1 MVSTTTGSRMM
12 DGTDR
17 EILNFIQREF
27 PLEREPFSA
36 IGREIGVAG
45 NEVIRRIES
54 LKRGKVIRQIS
65 AIFDTRVLGYQSTL
79 VAAKIPKEK
88 LNAGAKAVN
97 SHPGVSTTTSATT
110 N

>member
-1 MVSTTTGSRMM
+1 MM

-36 IGREIGVAG
+36 IGREVGVAG

-65 AIFDTRVLGYQSTL
+65 AIFTPACSDTSRPWWRPRS
-79 VAAKIPKEK
+79 PRR
-88 LNAGAKAVN
+88 
-97 SHPGVSTTTSATT
+97 S
-110 N
+110 